1 MTPLITVSAVLII
14 GGCLA
19 ATLSLK
25 VPLPP
30 DVNILSPDPSL
41 PEEVKALSG
50 KWVGRWNSQWGWDCV
65 ICVEKVGKDSAQVVH
80 AWGEYTTY
88 AGSCHCAPDWRRIST
103 PELSIPMRKQL

>member
-1 MTPLITVSAVLII
+1 MVLGVLMV

-25 VPLPP
+25 ASLPP

-50 KWVGRWNSQWGWDCV
+50 KWASRWNSQWGWDCI
-65 ICVEKVGKDSAQVVH
+65 ICVEKVDKNSAQVVH
-80 AWGEYTTY
+80 AWGECVRLMRE
-88 AGSCHCAPDWRRIST
+88 AVIAPLIGEGYSV
-103 PELSIPMRKQL
+103 PALSIPTGKLRLGF